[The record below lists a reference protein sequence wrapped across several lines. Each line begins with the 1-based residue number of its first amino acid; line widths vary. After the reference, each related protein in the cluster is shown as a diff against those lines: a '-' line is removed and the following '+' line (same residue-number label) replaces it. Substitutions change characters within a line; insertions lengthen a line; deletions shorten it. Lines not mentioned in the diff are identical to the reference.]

1 MKIVILDG
9 YAANPGDLDYHLLE
23 KLGEVVVYPRTSD
36 AEKVER
42 AKDADIILLNKV
54 QIDAEMLAQ
63 LPKLKY
69 IGIQATG
76 FNVVDIEA
84 ARKQGIIVTNI
95 PAYSTDSVAQM
106 TFALIL
112 AVTNRVEHYTQE
124 NRNERWAYN
133 KDFCYWDTPLMEL
146 AGKTLGIMGLVADSV
161 GTAGLSALLG
171 YAQLLGVLIIS
182 YGLVAFVMN
191 PFIVYLKTRKNPYP
205 LVWATVKDS
214 GVYAFF
220 TRSSAANI
228 PVNLSLCKRLGLNP
242 DTYTISIPLGATI
255 NMSGAS
261 ITISVLALA
270 AAHTLGLAIDLPT
283 AFLLCIVSSIGACGT
298 SGVAGGS
305 LLLIPVACASF
316 GIGNDIS
323 MQVVAV
329 GFIIS
334 VLEDACET
342 ALNSS
347 SDVLFTATAEF
358 ADRRKKGTL
367 RAEDMVPKEK

>member
-112 AVTNRVEHYTQE
+112 AVTNRVEHYAQE
-124 NRNERWAYN
+124 NRNERCTLSVFSSRYGPISRSCLLPEA
-133 KDFCYWDTPLMEL
+133 DTCSCR
-146 AGKTLGIMGLVADSV
+146 IRYYSD
-161 GTAGLSALLG
+161 
-171 YAQLLGVLIIS
+171 
-182 YGLVAFVMN
+182 
-191 PFIVYLKTRKNPYP
+191 
-205 LVWATVKDS
+205 D
-214 GVYAFF
+214 
-220 TRSSAANI
+220 I
-228 PVNLSLCKRLGLNP
+228 PG
-242 DTYTISIPLGATI
+242 
-255 NMSGAS
+255 
-261 ITISVLALA
+261 
-270 AAHTLGLAIDLPT
+270 
-283 AFLLCIVSSIGACGT
+283 
-298 SGVAGGS
+298 
-305 LLLIPVACASF
+305 
-316 GIGNDIS
+316 
-323 MQVVAV
+323 
-329 GFIIS
+329 
-334 VLEDACET
+334 
-342 ALNSS
+342 
-347 SDVLFTATAEF
+347 
-358 ADRRKKGTL
+358 
-367 RAEDMVPKEK
+367 